1 MTNEARFLQLVVPEE
16 ELEVF
21 CEGSV
26 VVLRV
31 VRRIT
36 MIPRVNGID
45 RTFQVTNEDS
55 MAMISVHALCPLA
68 HHVIERE
75 RERAVLTHAP
85 KDLHQQPAQV
95 REYMSIEFV
104 PVVSFGAKKTVDE
117 NDRAA
122 LSFLFRLIQFIC
134 HIDAIAEFCGRKG
147 SPGA

>member
-55 MAMISVHALCPLA
+55 MATISVHALCHLA

-75 RERAVLTHAP
+75 PYLLMLLNIYISSQLR
-85 KDLHQQPAQV
+85 
-95 REYMSIEFV
+95 S
-104 PVVSFGAKKTVDE
+104 E
-117 NDRAA
+117 N
-122 LSFLFRLIQFIC
+122 I
-134 HIDAIAEFCGRKG
+134 
-147 SPGA
+147 SPSSSYR

>member
-26 VVLRV
+26 VVLWV

-55 MAMISVHALCPLA
+55 MAMISVHALCHLA
-68 HHVIERE
+68 HYVIERE
-75 RERAVLTHAP
+75 REPYLLMLLKIYISSQLR
-85 KDLHQQPAQV
+85 
-95 REYMSIEFV
+95 S
-104 PVVSFGAKKTVDE
+104 E
-117 NDRAA
+117 N
-122 LSFLFRLIQFIC
+122 IC
-134 HIDAIAEFCGRKG
+134 PSSSYR
-147 SPGA
+147 

>member
-55 MAMISVHALCPLA
+55 MAMISEHALCHLA
-68 HHVIERE
+68 HYVIE

-85 KDLHQQPAQV
+85 KHLHQQPAQV
-95 REYMSIEFV
+95 REHISIEFV

>member
-55 MAMISVHALCPLA
+55 MAMISVHALCHLA
-68 HHVIERE
+68 HYVIERE
-75 RERAVLTHAP
+75 REPYLLMLLNIYISSQLR
-85 KDLHQQPAQV
+85 
-95 REYMSIEFV
+95 S
-104 PVVSFGAKKTVDE
+104 E
-117 NDRAA
+117 N
-122 LSFLFRLIQFIC
+122 I
-134 HIDAIAEFCGRKG
+134 
-147 SPGA
+147 SPSSSYR

>member
-16 ELEVF
+16 QLEVF

-55 MAMISVHALCPLA
+55 MAMISVHALCHLA
-68 HHVIERE
+68 HYVIERE
-75 RERAVLTHAP
+75 PYLLMLLKIYISSQLR
-85 KDLHQQPAQV
+85 
-95 REYMSIEFV
+95 S
-104 PVVSFGAKKTVDE
+104 E
-117 NDRAA
+117 N
-122 LSFLFRLIQFIC
+122 I
-134 HIDAIAEFCGRKG
+134 
-147 SPGA
+147 SPSSSYR

>member
-55 MAMISVHALCPLA
+55 MAMISVHALSHLA

-75 RERAVLTHAP
+75 REREPYLLMLL
-85 KDLHQQPAQV
+85 KIYISSQL
-95 REYMSIEFV
+95 RS
-104 PVVSFGAKKTVDE
+104 E
-117 NDRAA
+117 N
-122 LSFLFRLIQFIC
+122 I
-134 HIDAIAEFCGRKG
+134 
-147 SPGA
+147 SPSSSYR